1 MAAQRT
7 DLAQRFSR
15 LTDAQRALLNHRL
28 QDRTTPPVSGAET
41 ESGTEDG
48 GPHALTPTQFG
59 IWLFESM
66 NPGTSAY
73 HNPAAVRLRGP
84 VDEDALRAA
93 LQSIQDRH
101 EPLRSRWP
109 QDEDGT
115 PQAVVEARGTLRVPW
130 RVADLTAEPDP
141 EAAAAEVLRAEAAKP
156 FRLDRGPVWRCLMVR
171 LGPEDRILAIMLHHI
186 VSDGGSLGVLLGE
199 LARIYAARR
208 DGEDAPLPPLRR
220 GYFAVAAETAAHSAA
235 GRAELDHWL
244 RTLDSAPDRIDLDAL
259 AAAAPPATEAGSLR
273 GRERFLHLP
282 DAVASALEQRCAHA
296 SASLFAGLVAGFA
309 ATLNRV
315 SGQSDL
321 VLTTP
326 VDQRGTQGRDLIG
339 CFVNTVALRLRVTPD
354 TTLGA
359 LLEQAAA
366 ALSDALDHSG
376 LPFADLVA
384 ALAHDRTR
392 ADRPF
397 GNVAVVHNNA
407 PFDRLE
413 LAGLSLE
420 HYPLAPPEVKHDLAL
435 SWARTRAGLAGRL
448 EYAEHVP
455 QPAIDRLSR
464 HVTSTLISLARSPE
478 TRIADLGTVM
488 DPAQD
493 SA

>member
-7 DLAQRFSR
+7 DLAERLSR
-15 LTDAQRALLNHRL
+15 LTAEQRALLSRRL
-28 QDRTTPPVSGAET
+28 RERASHAEP
-41 ESGTEDG
+41 ESGFEDG

-66 NPGTSAY
+66 NAGTSAY

-93 LQSIQDRH
+93 LQTIQDRH
-101 EPLRSRWP
+101 EPLRSRCP

-115 PQAVVEARGTLRVPW
+115 PHAVVEARGTLRVPW

-141 EAAAAEVLRAEAAKP
+141 EGAAAAVLRAEVAKP
-156 FRLDRGPVWRCLMVR
+156 FRLERGPVWRCLLVR
-171 LGPEDRILAIMLHHI
+171 LGPEDRILAVVLHHI

-199 LARIYAARR
+199 LAQLYAANR
-208 DGEDAPLPPLRR
+208 DGGHDPLPPLRR
-220 GYFAVAAETAAHSAA
+220 GYFAVAAQSAA
-235 GRAELDHWL
+235 AGSADLDHWL
-244 RTLDSAPDRIDLDAL
+244 RTLDGAPDRIDLSAL
-259 AAAAPPATEAGSLR
+259 ADTAASAVGTASLS
-273 GRERFLHLP
+273 GRELFLHLP
-282 DAVASALEQRCAHA
+282 DTLASAVEQRCARG

-315 SGQSDL
+315 GGQSDL
-321 VLTTP
+321 VLTSP

-339 CFVNTVALRLRVTPD
+339 CFVNSVVLRLRVTPD

-359 LLEQAAA
+359 LLDQSAA

-384 ALAHDRTR
+384 ALAHDRAR

-420 HYPLAPPEVKHDLAL
+420 HYPLAPTQVKHDLAL

-448 EYAEHVP
+448 EHAEHLP
-455 QPAIDRLSR
+455 RPAIERLSR
-464 HVTSTLISLARSPE
+464 HITGTLTSLARSPE
-478 TRIADLGTVM
+478 TRIGDLGTVM
-488 DPAQD
+488 DAAPD
-493 SA
+493 SP